1 MSVARAG
8 EVVEALQRT
17 PMSYE
22 DYQTLPEHPRAEWV
36 DGIVV
41 MSPQTPSYAHQQA
54 SRRLANLLEV
64 ALPSLAAVLAIDIRL
79 PRNRERIPDVVVVR
93 DEPTS
98 LPIDAVDHPP
108 VLVVEVLS
116 PSTRSED
123 LLRKAPEYA
132 EAGIGQYWVVDT
144 DDRTIEV
151 LENVDGRWELVVV
164 IDQRHPTAEVPVGDH
179 GTVRVDLE
187 TVLR

>member
-8 EVVEALQRT
+8 EVVEALQRI
-17 PMSYE
+17 PMSYA
-22 DYQTLPEHPRAEWV
+22 DYQALPEHPRAEWV
-36 DGIVV
+36 DGVVV
-41 MSPQTPSYAHQQA
+41 MSPWGPRPEHQRV
-54 SRRLANLLEV
+54 SRRLANVLED
-64 ALPSLAAVLAIDIRL
+64 ALGLDVLESISIAL
-79 PRNRERIPDVVVVR
+79 PRNRERLPDVVAFAEPPHTELPVV
-93 DEPTS
+93 ET
-98 LPIDAVDHPP
+98 P
-108 VLVVEVLS
+108 VLVIEVLS

-164 IDQRHPTAEVPVGDH
+164 IDQRHPTAEVPVRDH